1 MVILIVTVD
10 AFGIFNDDV
19 TDITEIND
27 YIMNKYNNDKYDN
40 VILDNDDLNF
50 SNTRVI
56 ILLFNI
62 NKQNLLLILGTKY
75 ETFII

>member
-75 ETFII
+75 KTFII